1 MNLSR
6 PKPEFWS
13 KIKMSDERPSVKVT
27 IFGSEYAIRGEAEE
41 NYIHTLARYVD
52 EKMREIADNTHLTS
66 PLKISILAG
75 INLADEIFRLRA
87 HRPDQPAPS
96 TPDLLAAIPPVIDPE
111 ALAALTEHIQS
122 ALAEED

>member
-1 MNLSR
+1 
-6 PKPEFWS
+6 
-13 KIKMSDERPSVKVT
+13 MSDERPAVKVT
-27 IFGSEYAIRGEAEE
+27 IFGSEYAIRGEADE

-52 EKMREIADNTHLTS
+52 EKMKEIADNTHLTS

-87 HRPDQPAPS
+87 HRPDLAVPQEPQAPPS
-96 TPDLLAAIPPVIDPE
+96 AVPPVIDPE
-111 ALAALTEHIQS
+111 ALVALTQHIQA